1 MTVDAES
8 RRAHR
13 AAAARDRATASAQA
27 PGYRRDIDGL
37 RAVAILLVVVYHV
50 WIGRVSGGVDVFLM
64 ISAFF
69 LTGSFVR
76 RMEAGKRLAVG
87 SFLLS
92 RFRRLMPAASVV
104 LAATLGACWLLLPQT
119 AWPQLWKEGWASLGY
134 VQNWVLAADGVD
146 YYAHD
151 SALASPLQH
160 FWSLS
165 VQGQVFVLW
174 PLLFL
179 LGALIVRW
187 TKKSPTV
194 VMAWLFGLVF
204 VGSLAFSIWETAD
217 LQTFAYFD
225 TRARLW
231 EFAAGSLLALAV
243 PRLRLNR
250 FLRAALGWIGLA
262 GIVVCGMVIDVR
274 GGFPGYLALWPIVSA
289 ALVIVA
295 GTRPQGE
302 HPELGEFGPGRF
314 LATRP
319 VLFLGRDAYALY
331 LVHWPVLILWLN
343 VRERPQASFL
353 DGLAIIAISL
363 VLARLVTMFVER
375 PLRLAGGQRG
385 SVWRNAGVV
394 LLCAVVV
401 ASVLVPWQILTTSK
415 AAAEQA
421 AYADEY
427 TGAMGGDTA
436 RDGKGI
442 PVIPI
447 PGDDAGRWAELDE
460 ACSGRFASDIPEV
473 QESCTQTSNADTA
486 KHLVVVIGD
495 SHANE
500 FAGALQPVASERDWG
515 IVMLMRPWCS
525 LDKHEEG
532 TEADG
537 YCGGWQRAAM
547 DKLIAIHPDAM
558 FTIVTAAAPDSPD
571 ERVLNG
577 IDEVIDEATA
587 AGIPMYGVRDNP
599 RSSIYNYYECAYNK
613 EPCDFP
619 LSGALAE
626 TNPAAPLADRIGLI
640 DFTPWICPHGT
651 CYTELGHVSVYLD
664 NNHLSFPFVKSLAPA
679 LSGQLGDFLKP

>member
-13 AAAARDRATASAQA
+13 AAAARRRAAANSQA

-76 RMEAGKRLAVG
+76 AMQAGRPLAVG

-104 LAATLGACWLLLPQT
+104 LAATLGACWLLFPQT
-119 AWPQLWKEGWASLGY
+119 AWPRLWKEGWASLGY
-134 VQNWVLAADGVD
+134 VQNWVLAIDGVD

-174 PLLFL
+174 PVLFL
-179 LGALIVRW
+179 LGALLVRW
-187 TKKSPTV
+187 TKKSPTA
-194 VMAWLFGLVF
+194 VMAWVFGLVF
-204 VGSLAFSIWETAD
+204 AVSLAFSIWETAD

-231 EFAAGSLLALAV
+231 EFAAGSLLALTV
-243 PRLRLNR
+243 PRLRVNR
-250 FLRAALGWIGLA
+250 LLRAVLGWIGLIGVA
-262 GIVVCGMVIDVR
+262 VCGMVIDVR
-274 GGFPGYLALWPIVSA
+274 GGFPGYLALWPIFAA

-295 GTRPQGE
+295 GTRPKGE
-302 HPELGEFGPGRF
+302 HPELGELGPGRL

-343 VRERPQASFL
+343 VRERPEASFL
-353 DGLAIIAISL
+353 DGLGIIAISL
-363 VLARLVTMFVER
+363 VLARLVTAFVEQ
-375 PLRLAGGQRG
+375 PLRLPGGQRG
-385 SVWRNAGVV
+385 SKWRNAGVM
-394 LLCAVVV
+394 LLCVGIV
-401 ASVLVPWQILTTSK
+401 AAVLVPWQQITTTTVT
-415 AAAEQA
+415 AQQA
-421 AYADEY
+421 THVDEY

-436 RDGKGI
+436 GDGKGV
-442 PVIPI
+442 PVIPV
-447 PGDDAGRWAELDE
+447 PGDEDGRWAKLDGP
-460 ACSGRFASDIPEV
+460 CTGRFASDQPEV
-473 QESCTQTSNADTA
+473 QESCTQTMNASNA

-500 FAGALQPVASERDWG
+500 FAGALQPVAKERDWG

-537 YCGGWQRAAM
+537 YCGGWQRAAL
-547 DKLIAIHPDAM
+547 DKLIEIHPDAM

-571 ERVLNG
+571 ERVING
-577 IDEVIDEATA
+577 IDEVIDEVTA
-587 AGIPMYGVRDNP
+587 AGIPLFGVRDNP
-599 RSSIYNYYECAYNK
+599 RTSKYNYWECAVNK

-626 TNPAAPLADRIGLI
+626 TNPAASLGDRIGLV
-640 DFTPWICPHGT
+640 DFTPWICPNGT

-664 NNHLSFPFVKSLAPA
+664 NNHLSFPFVKTLAPA
-679 LSGQLGDFLKP
+679 LDQQLGDFLKP

>member
-8 RRAHR
+8 RRAH
-13 AAAARDRATASAQA
+13 AAAARSSAVR
-27 PGYRRDIDGL
+27 PSSTGYRRDIDGL

-134 VQNWVLAADGVD
+134 VQNWLLAVDGVD

-289 ALVIVA
+289 GLVIIA
-295 GTRPQGE
+295 GTQSRGE
-302 HPELGEFGPGRF
+302 HPELADYGPARILTNRVV
-314 LATRP
+314 LA
-319 VLFLGRDAYALY
+319 LGRDAYALY
-331 LVHWPVLILWLN
+331 LVHWPVLILWLT
-343 VRERPQASFL
+343 VTHRTQASFL
-353 DGLAIIAISL
+353 DGLGIIAVSL
-363 VLARLVTMFVER
+363 VLARLVGMSVER
-375 PLRLAGGQRG
+375 PLRLAQGNRG
-385 SVWRNAGVV
+385 SIWRNAGVI
-394 LLCAVVV
+394 LACCIAV
-401 ASVLVPWQILTTSK
+401 AAVLVPWQVTTTVN
-415 AAAEQA
+415 AAIQRSQHAD
-421 AYADEY
+421 AYS
-427 TGAMGGDTA
+427 GAMAGNNDSV
-436 RDGKGI
+436 DKSV
-442 PVIPI
+442 PVIPV
-447 PGDDAGRWAELDE
+447 PGAGDRERWSRLDEQCTGVFANDDADL
-460 ACSGRFASDIPEV
+460 
-473 QESCTQTSNADTA
+473 QESCTQTSDAETA
-486 KHLVVVIGD
+486 THLVIVVGD
-495 SHANE
+495 SHANQ
-500 FAGALQPVASERDWG
+500 FAGALQPVAQERGWG

-525 LDKHEEG
+525 LETHEEG
-532 TEADG
+532 TELAD
-537 YCGGWQRAAM
+537 YCDDWQQKATARI
-547 DKLIAIHPDAM
+547 LSIHPDAV
-558 FTIVTAAAPDSPD
+558 FTIVTAAVPDSPD
-571 ERVLNG
+571 ERVIAG
-577 IDEVIDEATA
+577 ADSVIDTFVSS
-587 AGIPMYGVRDNP
+587 GIPVFGVRDNP
-599 RSSIYNYYECAYNK
+599 RSAVHNYYECAIQRT
-613 EPCDFP
+613 PCDFP
-619 LSGALAE
+619 VGQALAA
-626 TNPAAPLADRIGLI
+626 TNPASVLADRIGLI
-640 DFTPWICPHGT
+640 DFTPWICPGGN
-651 CYTELGHVSVYLD
+651 CRTEMGNVAVYLD
-664 NNHLSFPFVKSLAPA
+664 TNHLSYPFVASLAPA
-679 LSGQLGDFLKP
+679 LRTQLRDFLRG

>member
-1 MTVDAES
+1 MTVDADS
-8 RRAHR
+8 RRALR
-13 AAAARDRATASAQA
+13 TAARTATNAESAR
-27 PGYRRDIDGL
+27 GYRRDIDGL

-64 ISAFF
+64 VSAFF

-76 RMEAGKRLAVG
+76 RMEAGRPLAVG
-87 SFLLS
+87 TFLLS
-92 RFRRLMPAASVV
+92 RFRRLMPAATTV

-134 VQNWVLAADGVD
+134 VQNWVLAVDGVD

-179 LGALIVRW
+179 VGTLAVRA
-187 TKKSPTV
+187 TRASVTTV
-194 VMAWLFGLVF
+194 MGVLFGLVF
-204 VGSLAFSIWETAD
+204 AGSLAFSVWETAEQ
-217 LQTFAYFD
+217 QTFAYFD
-225 TRARLW
+225 TGARLW
-231 EFAAGSLLALAV
+231 EFSAGSLLALAV
-243 PRLRLNR
+243 PHLRMNR
-250 FLRAALGWIGLA
+250 FLRAGLGWIGLA

-274 GGFPGYLALWPIVSA
+274 GGFPGFLALWPIVSA

-295 GTRPQGE
+295 GTRSKGE
-302 HPELGEFGPGRF
+302 HPEMREFGPSRM

-319 VLFLGRDAYALY
+319 VLLLGRDAYALY

-343 VRERPQASFL
+343 VRERPQASLL
-353 DGLAIIAISL
+353 DGVAIIAISL
-363 VLARLVTMFVER
+363 MLARLVTTLVEK
-375 PLRLAGGQRG
+375 PLRLPSGQRG
-385 SVWRNAGVV
+385 SAWRNAGVILVCAALVAAV
-394 LLCAVVV
+394 LL
-401 ASVLVPWQILTTSK
+401 PWQLLTTSN
-415 AAAEQA
+415 AAAQQTT
-421 AYADEY
+421 YADEY

-436 RDGKGI
+436 RDGRGI

-447 PGDDAGRWAELDE
+447 PGDDESRWAKLDR
-460 ACSGRFASDIPEV
+460 ACEGRFASEIAEV
-473 QESCTQTSNADTA
+473 QESCTQTSNAETA

-500 FAGALQPVASERDWG
+500 FAGALQPVAKDRDWG

-525 LDKHEEG
+525 LDKHDEG

-537 YCGGWQRAAM
+537 YCGGWQRAAL

-571 ERVLNG
+571 ERVING
-577 IDEVIDEATA
+577 IDEVIDEVTA
-587 AGIPMYGVRDNP
+587 AGIPMFGVRDNP
-599 RSSIYNYYECAYNK
+599 RSSIYNYYECAYNG

-626 TNPAAPLADRIGLI
+626 TNPAEGLSARIGLI
-640 DFTPWICPHGT
+640 DFTPWICPNGT

-664 NNHLSFPFVKSLAPA
+664 NNHLSFPFVKTLAPA
-679 LSGQLGDFLKP
+679 LDQQLGDFLKP